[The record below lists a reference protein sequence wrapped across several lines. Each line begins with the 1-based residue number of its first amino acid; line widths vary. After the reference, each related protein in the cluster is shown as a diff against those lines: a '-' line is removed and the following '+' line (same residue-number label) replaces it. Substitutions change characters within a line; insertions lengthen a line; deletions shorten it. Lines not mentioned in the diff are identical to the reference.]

1 MRKTGVWLIV
11 LAYAVLL
18 YSSLA
23 AQAYGRAHAYLGLA
37 VIAEYGSPWP
47 VALGCAVA
55 VAGIVLALIPIRRG
69 ERWAIWTSL
78 AMLIILLATRLASDP
93 RCLAVLDPHQ
103 HGCHTF
109 MITVALGVAG
119 LALAFTPARAKAARA
134 GDPDLSNPVIRKN
147 GG

>member
-23 AQAYGRAHAYLGLA
+23 AQAYGRAHAHLGLA